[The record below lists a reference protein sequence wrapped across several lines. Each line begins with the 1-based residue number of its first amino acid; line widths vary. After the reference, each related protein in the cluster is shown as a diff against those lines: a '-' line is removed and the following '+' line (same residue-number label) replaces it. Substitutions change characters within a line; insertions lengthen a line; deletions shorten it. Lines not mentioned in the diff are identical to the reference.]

1 MTENIK
7 DIALSYFKTFSEK
20 NINGLRE
27 MFEDNVTLRDWDI
40 DKKGI
45 ESVLKANLN
54 IFQNVKTI
62 NAIPQNIISE
72 NNFVFAELK
81 IVVNDEKE
89 HGDRALLNLGHTFC
103 HALET
108 ATGYSDR
115 MLHGE
120 GVAIGCIL
128 AFDLSAKMGLTS
140 QEDPVRIKQHFSEMG
155 MMNLSLIHI

>member
-7 DIALSYFKTFSEK
+7 DAALFYFKTFSEK
-20 NINGLRE
+20 NIDGLRE
-27 MFEDNVTLRDWDI
+27 MFDNNVTLRDWDI

-81 IVVNDEKE
+81 IVVND
-89 HGDRALLNLGHTFC
+89 
-103 HALET
+103 
-108 ATGYSDR
+108 SDE
-115 MLHGE
+115 LKVVDLIEFNKKGK
-120 GVAIGCIL
+120 IISIK
-128 AFDLSAKMGLTS
+128 AFKG
-140 QEDPVRIKQHFSEMG
+140 
-155 MMNLSLIHI
+155 

>member
-7 DIALSYFKTFSEK
+7 DTALSYFKTFSEK
-20 NINGLRE
+20 NIDGLRE
-27 MFEDNVTLRDWDI
+27 MFDENVTLRDWDI

-81 IVVNDEKE
+81 IVVNDDELKVVDLIE
-89 HGDRALLNLGHTFC
+89 FNKKGKII
-103 HALET
+103 
-108 ATGYSDR
+108 S
-115 MLHGE
+115 
-120 GVAIGCIL
+120 IK
-128 AFDLSAKMGLTS
+128 AFKG
-140 QEDPVRIKQHFSEMG
+140 
-155 MMNLSLIHI
+155 

>member
-7 DIALSYFKTFSEK
+7 DTALSYFKTFSEK
-20 NINGLRE
+20 NIDGLRE
-27 MFEDNVTLRDWDI
+27 MFDDNVTLRDWDI

-81 IVVNDEKE
+81 IVFGLFVFLWIKLLIRFLVQVYRSKG
-89 HGDRALLNLGHTFC
+89 HGLERLLVL
-103 HALET
+103 
-108 ATGYSDR
+108 
-115 MLHGE
+115 
-120 GVAIGCIL
+120 
-128 AFDLSAKMGLTS
+128 
-140 QEDPVRIKQHFSEMG
+140 
-155 MMNLSLIHI
+155 

>member
-20 NINGLRE
+20 NIDGLSE
-27 MFEDNVTLRDWDI
+27 MFDDNVSLRDWDI

-81 IVVNDEKE
+81 IVVND
-89 HGDRALLNLGHTFC
+89 
-103 HALET
+103 
-108 ATGYSDR
+108 SDE
-115 MLHGE
+115 LKVVDLIEFNKKGK
-120 GVAIGCIL
+120 IISIK
-128 AFDLSAKMGLTS
+128 AFKG
-140 QEDPVRIKQHFSEMG
+140 
-155 MMNLSLIHI
+155 

>member
-7 DIALSYFKTFSEK
+7 DTALSYFKTFSEK
-20 NINGLRE
+20 NIDGLRE
-27 MFEDNVTLRDWDI
+27 MFDDNVTLRDWDI

-81 IVVNDEKE
+81 IVVNDDELKVVDLIE
-89 HGDRALLNLGHTFC
+89 FNRKGKII
-103 HALET
+103 
-108 ATGYSDR
+108 S
-115 MLHGE
+115 
-120 GVAIGCIL
+120 IK
-128 AFDLSAKMGLTS
+128 AFKG
-140 QEDPVRIKQHFSEMG
+140 
-155 MMNLSLIHI
+155 